1 MPYDPLIVQPMR
13 EELTRHGFQELRT
26 INDVDDAMQKKG
38 TSLLVINS
46 VCGCAAGS
54 ARPGVVKSLEHA
66 VKPEFLFTVFAGQD
80 LEATQK
86 VREYLQQPPSS
97 PSVAIMKDGQLVGFL
112 PRHNIEGASPDMIAQ
127 ALTRAYDQIC
137 VPAEA

>member
-13 EELTRHGFQELRT
+13 EELTRHGFEELRT
-26 INDVDDAMQKKG
+26 IDDVDTAMKKQG

-54 ARPGVVKSLEHA
+54 ARPGVVRSLENE
-66 VKPEFLFTVFAGQD
+66 VKPDNLFTVFAGQD
-80 LEATQK
+80 IDATNR
-86 VREYLQQPPSS
+86 VREYLNQPPSS
-97 PSVAIMKDGQLVGFL
+97 PSVAILKDGQLVGFL
-112 PRHNIEGASPDMIAQ
+112 PRHNIEGASPDMIAS

-137 VPAEA
+137 MSV

>member
-13 EELTRHGFQELRT
+13 EELTRHGFEELRT
-26 INDVDDAMQKKG
+26 IEEVDTAMKKQG

-54 ARPGVVKSLEHA
+54 ARPGVVRSLENE
-66 VKPEFLFTVFAGQD
+66 VKPDNLFTVFAGQD
-80 LEATQK
+80 IDATNR
-86 VREYLQQPPSS
+86 VREYLNQPPSS
-97 PSVAIMKDGQLVGFL
+97 PSVAILKDGQLVGFL
-112 PRHNIEGASPDMIAQ
+112 PRHNIEGASPDMIAS

-137 VPAEA
+137 MSV

>member
-13 EELTRHGFQELRT
+13 EELTRHGFEELRT
-26 INDVDDAMQKKG
+26 IDEVDTAMKKQG

-54 ARPGVVKSLEHA
+54 ARPGVVRSLENE
-66 VKPEFLFTVFAGQD
+66 VKPDNLFTVFAGQD
-80 LEATQK
+80 IDATNR
-86 VREYLQQPPSS
+86 VREYLNQPPSS
-97 PSVAIMKDGQLVGFL
+97 PSVAILKDGQLVGFL
-112 PRHNIEGASPDMIAQ
+112 PRHNIEGASPDMIAS

-137 VPAEA
+137 INI